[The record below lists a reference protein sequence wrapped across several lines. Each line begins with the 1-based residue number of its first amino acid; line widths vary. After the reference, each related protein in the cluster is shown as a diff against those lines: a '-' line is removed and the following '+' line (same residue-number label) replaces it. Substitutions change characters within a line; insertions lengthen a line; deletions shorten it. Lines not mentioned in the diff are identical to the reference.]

1 MKHILHFILTKT
13 EFNLLQEEE
22 KVKKVVLWIKILNLD
37 FDMLIGVLQT

>member
-1 MKHILHFILTKT
+1 MKHILHFISTKT